1 MTALYRIRIKG
12 HLDSNWADEFDN
24 MAMDHLVDGS
34 TQLLG
39 RVDQS
44 ALHGILARIH
54 ALGLTL
60 LEVTCE
66 AKEGATRG
74 TGICWRKGE
83 GEH

>member
-1 MTALYRIRIKG
+1 MANIYRIRIKG
-12 HLDSNWADEFDN
+12 HLDSNWADEFEN

-44 ALHGILARIH
+44 ALHGILTRIH
-54 ALGLTL
+54 TLGLTL

-66 AKEGATRG
+66 AEAGATRD
-74 TGICWRKGE
+74 
-83 GEH
+83 

>member
-1 MTALYRIRIKG
+1 MTALYRIRVKG
-12 HLDSNWADEFDN
+12 YLDANWADEFEN

-39 RVDQS
+39 SVDQS
-44 ALHGILARIH
+44 ALHGILARVH

-60 LEVTCE
+60 LEVTRE
-66 AKEGATRG
+66 AEEGATCG
-74 TGICWRKGE
+74 TGICLCKGE